1 MGNVTIS
8 TVTKQA
14 YVIGNVRMVIGSFT
28 MSNSYA
34 TGGDSVNN
42 KLIPLKR
49 ILKIFLS
56 PKSGYIPEY
65 DLANNKVKVYGQE
78 PTSTAAGVVGLS
90 EVAAATDLS
99 TVSFDFIAIG
109 V

>member
-34 TGGDSVNN
+34 AGGDTVNN

-65 DLANNKVKVYGQE
+65 DLANNKVKVYYADYD
-78 PTSTAAGVVGLS
+78 AAADGALI
-90 EVAAATDLS
+90 EVAATTDLS
-99 TVSFDFIAIG
+99 SVSFDFIAIG